1 MYCKYCGHQID
12 DDSTFCQFCGKM
24 QVSNVK
30 TTENKSVASQEN
42 AIKINGNISIS
53 NNESFFN
60 RVISF
65 SSKHRNVCGIYAL
78 WFLVNVILLICGS
91 DKKGFFPRIFKD
103 YQWWHEY
110 TMPTTRAGY
119 EKYSWNIEWK
129 TANYGWVEFVIYI
142 ALIPILL
149 YFGYLLYDKYKRYIQ
164 NRPISLNPTEGLRN
178 D

>member
-30 TTENKSVASQEN
+30 TTENKSVAIQEN

-65 SSKHRNVCGIYAL
+65 SSKHKNVCGICI
-78 WFLVNVILLICGS
+78 VVPC
-91 DKKGFFPRIFKD
+91 
-103 YQWWHEY
+103 
-110 TMPTTRAGY
+110 
-119 EKYSWNIEWK
+119 
-129 TANYGWVEFVIYI
+129 
-142 ALIPILL
+142 
-149 YFGYLLYDKYKRYIQ
+149 
-164 NRPISLNPTEGLRN
+164 
-178 D
+178 